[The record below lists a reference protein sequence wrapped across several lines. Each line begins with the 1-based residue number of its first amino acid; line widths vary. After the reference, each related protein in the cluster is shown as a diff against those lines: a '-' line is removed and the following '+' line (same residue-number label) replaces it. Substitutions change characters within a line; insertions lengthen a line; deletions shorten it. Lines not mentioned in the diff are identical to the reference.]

1 MADRN
6 LVGGNSRNGGN
17 LSSEKLGKAGSKHQ
31 IKHSIIDGAGGAN
44 KRWEPRFMGLSNQF
58 NCSVG

>member
-31 IKHSIIDGAGGAN
+31 IKHSIIGGGLIRGGSQEN
-44 KRWEPRFMGLSNQF
+44 KGLSNQF